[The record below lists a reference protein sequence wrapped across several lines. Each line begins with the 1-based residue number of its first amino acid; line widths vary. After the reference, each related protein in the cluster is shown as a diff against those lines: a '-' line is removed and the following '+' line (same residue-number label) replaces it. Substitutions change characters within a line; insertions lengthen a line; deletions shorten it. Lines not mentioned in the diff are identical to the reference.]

1 MYDDIKNNKNMPVR
15 LKGVGDSLW
24 VSINPLLPVDRLKNE
39 LIKPFER
46 LKHLAINARVIIDP
60 GDHKNCDK
68 LIEELGNFLKTK
80 FQVGHVSK
88 PNAIKR
94 SVNKNRIRQQDMG
107 NSWHH
112 YRSDVLMIAGRVRS
126 GQKIETKK
134 HLLVLG
140 DLNPG
145 AELIAGGDI
154 IIMGSLKGKASAGQ
168 PDKEDTII
176 MALEFRPTQIQI
188 GGFVAAGIP
197 DTSGK
202 KPEFAFIE
210 NNAIVV
216 DDYIKN
222 NPFSRLAWPEVR

>member
-1 MYDDIKNNKNMPVR
+1 MKNNKDLPVR

-24 VSINPLLPVDRLKNE
+24 VSIDPLLPVDRLQSE

-46 LKHLAINARVIIDP
+46 LQHLAVNARVIIDP

-68 LIEELGNFLKTK
+68 LIESLGNFLKAK

-88 PNAIKR
+88 PNVKKSGAD
-94 SVNKNRIRQQDMG
+94 KNRIRQQDMG

-134 HLLVLG
+134 HLLILG

-168 PDKEDTII
+168 PENEEAII

-197 DTSGK
+197 DTAGK
-202 KPEFAFIE
+202 RPEFASVE
-210 NNAIVV
+210 DNAIVV

-222 NPFSRLAWPEVR
+222 NPFSRMAWPEVR

>member
-1 MYDDIKNNKNMPVR
+1 MKNNKDLPVR

-24 VSINPLLPVDRLKNE
+24 VSIDPLLPVDRLQNE

-68 LIEELGNFLKTK
+68 LIEELGIFLKTK

-88 PNAIKR
+88 PNVKKR
-94 SVNKNRIRQQDMG
+94 GADKNRIRQQDMG

-126 GQKIETKK
+126 GQKIQTKK
-134 HLLVLG
+134 HFLILG

-154 IIMGSLKGKASAGQ
+154 LIMGSLKGKASAGH
-168 PDKEDTII
+168 PDNEDAII
-176 MALEFRPTQIQI
+176 MALEFKPTQIQI
-188 GGFVAAGIP
+188 GGFVAAGSP
-197 DTSGK
+197 DSSGK
-202 KPEFAFIE
+202 NPEFAFIE
-210 NNAIVV
+210 DNAIVV

-222 NPFSRLAWPEVR
+222 NPFNRLAWPEVR

>member
-1 MYDDIKNNKNMPVR
+1 MNNNEDLPVR

-24 VSINPLLPVDRLKNE
+24 VSVNPLLPIDRLQNE

-46 LKHLAINARVIIDP
+46 LKHLAINARVIIDT
-60 GDHKNCDK
+60 GDHKDCDK
-68 LIEELGNFLKTK
+68 LIKALGIFLKTK

-88 PNAIKR
+88 PNVINR

-134 HLLVLG
+134 HLLILG

-154 IIMGSLKGKASAGQ
+154 LIMGSLSGKASAGQ
-168 PDKEDTII
+168 PENEEAII

-188 GGFVAAGIP
+188 GGFVAAGTP
-197 DTSGK
+197 DSSGK
-202 KPEFAFIE
+202 TPEFAFIE
-210 NNAIVV
+210 DNAIVV
-216 DDYIKN
+216 DDYKKN

>member
-1 MYDDIKNNKNMPVR
+1 
-15 LKGVGDSLW
+15 
-24 VSINPLLPVDRLKNE
+24 
-39 LIKPFER
+39 
-46 LKHLAINARVIIDP
+46 
-60 GDHKNCDK
+60 
-68 LIEELGNFLKTK
+68 
-80 FQVGHVSK
+80 
-88 PNAIKR
+88 
-94 SVNKNRIRQQDMG
+94 
-107 NSWHH
+107 
-112 YRSDVLMIAGRVRS
+112 MIAGRVRS

>member
-1 MYDDIKNNKNMPVR
+1 MKNNENLPVR

-24 VSINPLLPVDRLKNE
+24 VSIDPLLPVDRLQNE

-68 LIEELGNFLKTK
+68 LIEELGIFLKTK
-80 FQVGHVSK
+80 FQVGQASK
-88 PNAIKR
+88 PNVKKR
-94 SVNKNRIRQQDMG
+94 FADKNRIRQQDMG

-168 PDKEDTII
+168 PGNEDAII
-176 MALEFRPTQIQI
+176 MALEFKPTQIQI
-188 GGFVAAGIP
+188 GGFVAAGIT

-202 KPEFAFIE
+202 RPEFASVE
-210 NNAIVV
+210 DNAIVV

-222 NPFSRLAWPEVR
+222 NPFSRLSWPEVR